1 MKWREVGPFR
11 GGRVAA
17 VAGDP
22 TNQLVFYA
30 GVTGGGVWKTTD
42 AGLTWKPVTDGQIS
56 SGSIGALAVADA
68 DPNVVY
74 VGSGENTLRGNVS
87 PRDGLDRSTDSGKSR
102 AKIALPDPG
111 QI

>member
-1 MKWREVGPFR
+1 MKWRENGACR
-11 GGRVAA
+11 GGRVAT

-22 TNQLVFYA
+22 ANALVFYA

-68 DPNVVY
+68 HPNVAY
-74 VGSGENTLRGNVS
+74 RGRGENPPRGNVS
-87 PRDGLDRSTDSGKSR
+87 PRHRQ
-102 AKIALPDPG
+102 DPTKDPS
-111 QI
+111 